1 MQIRHRLP
9 TLAILGVLLAGA
21 AWAEDTEIAT
31 VFARTHNGYE
41 RSRQADGSFLPENY
55 VFGEGEFMSGGVKDD
70 SIDHLPFMQ
79 VAQLLAPSLAQQNY
93 RPAFESKK
101 TDLLIMVYW
110 GRTSGLGGVGSG
122 AMKDGLKDTLNMGQ
136 VADAADADVQVDSTT
151 ISGAAA
157 RAPSASNAVAGI
169 GNTQAAAREA
179 ARAQSIQI
187 IEMQN
192 RIRDRATAKTATL
205 LGYAEELVRTGDSR
219 QYAGVGNYR
228 QDLLSDLEED
238 RYYVVLLAFD
248 YPTLEKKKE
257 HRLLWVARLSLR
269 ARGHAFDRNLPDM
282 ARHAAKYFGRD
293 SRGLQRQ
300 EIPVGKVEVGKA
312 EVVELGVPPAK
323 PPTEKTSAPAPSGR

>member
-1 MQIRHRLP
+1 MQFRHRFR
-9 TLAILGVLLAGA
+9 AILVLAVLLAAGA
-21 AWAEDTEIAT
+21 RAEDTEIAT
-31 VFARTHNGYE
+31 VFSRTHNGYE
-41 RSRQADGSFLPENY
+41 RRREGDGSFRPETY
-55 VFGEGEFMSGGVKDD
+55 VFGEGEFMSGGLKDE

-79 VAQLLAPSLAQQNY
+79 VAQILAAPLAQQNY
-93 RPAFESKK
+93 RPAFEGKK

-110 GRTSGLGGVGSG
+110 GRTSGLGGVGPG
-122 AMKDGLKDTLNMGQ
+122 VMKDGLKDTLNMGQ

-151 ISGAAA
+151 ISGPAA
-157 RAPSASNAVAGI
+157 RAPSGGGTVPGV
-169 GNTQAAAREA
+169 GNPQAAARDA
-179 ARAQSIQI
+179 ARAQAIQI

-205 LGYAEELVRTGDSR
+205 LGYAEELARTGDAR

-248 YPTLEKKKE
+248 YRTLEKKKE
-257 HRLLWVARLSLR
+257 HKLLWVTRFSLR
-269 ARGHAFDRNLPDM
+269 ARGHAFDRNLSDM
-282 ARHAAKYFGRD
+282 ARNAAKYFGRD

-323 PPTEKTSAPAPSGR
+323 PPAEKSGAENPSGR